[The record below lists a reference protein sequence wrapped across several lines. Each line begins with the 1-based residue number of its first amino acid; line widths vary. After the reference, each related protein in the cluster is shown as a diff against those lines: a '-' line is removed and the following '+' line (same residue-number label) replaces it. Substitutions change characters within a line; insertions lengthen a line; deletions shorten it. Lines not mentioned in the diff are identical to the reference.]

1 MRESLGVP
9 AAWTAWTSKATV
21 RGVPKSD
28 RCRAIVDLAWA
39 ARLQE
44 ARRAA
49 DQRPTPEL
57 AKGWWCNPSQSLK
70 RAPWGK
76 HPGTLLQGSCMYSYE
91 LDVAFSGYD
100 SLLVHGFPS
109 DVAPRNRFS
118 ERDLKSLAGESFFLP
133 CITSVVYAYFLN
145 PGAPWWRK

>member
-1 MRESLGVP
+1 M
-9 AAWTAWTSKATV
+9 

-76 HPGTLLQGSCMYSYE
+76 HPGTLLQGSCMYAYE
-91 LDVAFSGYD
+91 LDVALSGYD